1 MNEILKAV
9 YLYRWDYYDLV
20 DGSPQAKAEY
30 PLLKSQFQSQSRAT

>member
-1 MNEILKAV
+1 MSEILKAV